1 MAEFDIK
8 AAFDQIDHGLLLK
21 AIRKHI
27 KEDWILLYIERWLTA
42 PFETAQG
49 TCAPRDRGTPQGG
62 VVSPILMNL
71 FMHYAFDCW
80 MQRNFA
86 QCPFARYADDA
97 VVHCRTLEQA
107 QEAMQAIAS
116 RLAECGL
123 TMHPEKSKIAYCKDR
138 SRTKTYPNVTFT
150 FLGFQFRPR
159 RAQTKYGQVS
169 TSFLPGVS
177 PVALKRMRDQ
187 VRGWRLTGQ
196 TSQPFGEVAKQCNP
210 TIRGWWNYYGAF
222 YRSAMHEL
230 YRYLDRKLVRW
241 ARRKYKTLRR
251 HKRRSE
257 EWLQKM
263 KEAQPRLFEHWRAQG
278 GKVG

>member
-1 MAEFDIK
+1 
-8 AAFDQIDHGLLLK
+8 
-21 AIRKHI
+21 
-27 KEDWILLYIERWLTA
+27 
-42 PFETAQG
+42 
-49 TCAPRDRGTPQGG
+49 
-62 VVSPILMNL
+62 MNL

-222 YRSAMHEL
+222 YRSAG
-230 YRYLDRKLVRW
+230 
-241 ARRKYKTLRR
+241 
-251 HKRRSE
+251 
-257 EWLQKM
+257 
-263 KEAQPRLFEHWRAQG
+263 PRQG
-278 GKVG
+278 GRC